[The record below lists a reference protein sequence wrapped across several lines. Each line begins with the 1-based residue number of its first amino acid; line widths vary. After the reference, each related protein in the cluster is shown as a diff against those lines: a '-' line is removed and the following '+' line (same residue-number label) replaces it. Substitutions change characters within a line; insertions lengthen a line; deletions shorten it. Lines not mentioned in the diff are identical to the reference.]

1 MKPFTPD
8 TSVDAPSTYADGAPV
23 TVPAETHGQA
33 AVTPSVFWYTD
44 GSVEVSIEYY
54 SVTHLRSGMR
64 CGHNDLTLDVARR
77 YADALAEIDLDALA
91 ELTWDQRPAAL
102 MERGQEL
109 EYLAW
114 AESEG

>member
-1 MKPFTPD
+1 MKAFTPD
-8 TSVDAPSTYADGAPV
+8 TSVYAPSTHVGDSPV

-44 GSVEVSIEYY
+44 GSVEISTEYY

-91 ELTWDQRPAAL
+91 ELPDEQRPVAL
-102 MERGQEL
+102 IERGQEL